1 LIVVPPKGL
10 ASIVAAAESAYPL
23 ESCGLLVGH
32 GETDGAWRVTEV
44 HVSPNLAADAR
55 HAFEVD
61 PALCFTLLH
70 RLRDGPEAVIGLF
83 HSHPDLRAQ
92 PSKTDLDKLIEPDL
106 IWLITSV
113 LDGQAVLTTAHRLV
127 EDGSEFQQIALR
139 TDDWTDYPSRDPMP
153 WPGLN

>member
-1 LIVVPPKGL
+1 MITIPADGL
-10 ASIVAAAESAYPL
+10 ARIVAAGEAAYPL

-32 GETDGAWRVTEV
+32 GEKDGVWRVTEV
-44 HVSPNLAADAR
+44 HDSPNLAADAR

-61 PALCFTLLH
+61 PALRFALLH
-70 RLRDGPEAVIGLF
+70 RLRHGPEAVIGLF

-92 PSKTDLDKLIEPDL
+92 PSKTDLDKVIEPDL

-139 TDDWTDYPSRDPMP
+139 TDDWTAYPSRDPTP

>member
-1 LIVVPPKGL
+1 MITIPADGL
-10 ASIVAAAESAYPL
+10 ARIVAAGEAAYPL

-32 GETDGAWRVTEV
+32 GEKDGVWRVPEV
-44 HVSPNLAADAR
+44 HDSPNLAADAR

-61 PALCFTLLH
+61 PALRFALLH

-92 PSKTDLDKLIEPDL
+92 PSKTDLDKVIEPDL

-139 TDDWTDYPSRDPMP
+139 TDDWTAYPSRDPTP

>member
-1 LIVVPPKGL
+1 MIVIPPKGL

-32 GETDGAWRVTEV
+32 GEKDGVWRVTEV
-44 HVSPNLAADAR
+44 HDSPNLAADAR

-61 PALCFTLLH
+61 PALRFAQLH
-70 RLRDGPEAVIGLF
+70 RLRGGPETVIGLF
-83 HSHPDLRAQ
+83 HSHPDIRAQ
-92 PSKTDLDKLIEPDL
+92 PSKTDLDKAWEPDL

-127 EDGSEFQQIALR
+127 DDGSAYQQIPLR